1 MLGIFIKF
9 QGKEDVPVFFGA
21 VLLVLCREHLETCH
35 IPTKLKLVL
44 ICRKRVES
52 GRRFGGEGLDDRDLL
67 QRS

>member
-1 MLGIFIKF
+1 MLGIFIRF
-9 QGKEDVPVFFGA
+9 QGKEDVPVFLSA
-21 VLLVLCREHLETCH
+21 VLLILFREHLETCH
-35 IPTKLKLVL
+35 IPTKMKLVL